1 LDEID
6 KVMGMNVQGDPSA
19 ALLEVLDTRTK
30 LVPFMDNY
38 LETTYDLTK
47 VLFIATANNLST
59 IHPALLDRMEIID
72 IADISS
78 KKKLR
83 LPRDISFRNS

>member
-1 LDEID
+1 
-6 KVMGMNVQGDPSA
+6 MNVQGDPSA